1 MGGSS
6 SNGGG
11 SSTTRMKTEYEV
23 EAEKQ
28 ARERQKM
35 AQSGVQDPEDFTRL
49 AENLQAQKLEREA
62 ETQDFL
68 GRPRSET
75 IKIGSFDTRVPKSG
89 VSILGMGL
97 TKVREFALK
106 QQARELRR
114 GGSIVTDKETGDY
127 VGVMRD
133 GIYSGRAE
141 FDPNRQKEDSG
152 SDPQSAVVG
161 EVTPEITPEVVPDE
175 TIITAQSNLPRGR
188 RGTQRTR
195 RAGQAGTLIEGYGVL
210 TRPAGKRS
218 VV

>member
-75 IKIGSFDTRVPKSG
+75 IKIGSFDTRVAS
-89 VSILGMGL
+89 L
-97 TKVREFALK
+97 
-106 QQARELRR
+106 
-114 GGSIVTDKETGDY
+114 
-127 VGVMRD
+127 
-133 GIYSGRAE
+133 
-141 FDPNRQKEDSG
+141 
-152 SDPQSAVVG
+152 
-161 EVTPEITPEVVPDE
+161 
-175 TIITAQSNLPRGR
+175 
-188 RGTQRTR
+188 
-195 RAGQAGTLIEGYGVL
+195 
-210 TRPAGKRS
+210 
-218 VV
+218 

>member
-6 SNGGG
+6 SNGGDPTG
-11 SSTTRMKTEYEV
+11 NAITNQQLSKAKADT
-23 EAEKQ
+23 
-28 ARERQKM
+28 ARRNM
-35 AQSGVQDPEDFTRL
+35 AQSGVQDPYEFTRL

-62 ETQDFL
+62 ETKDFL
-68 GRPRSET
+68 GRPRAET
-75 IKIGSFDTRVPKSG
+75 IRIGNFDTRVPKSG

-114 GGSIVTDKETGDY
+114 GGSIVRDSDGDY
-127 VGVMRD
+127 VGVIRD
-133 GIYSGRAE
+133 GIYSGRPE

-152 SDPQSAVVG
+152 SEPQSPVVG
-161 EVTPEITPEVVPDE
+161 ERTPEITPEVVPDE
-175 TIITAQSNLPRGR
+175 TIITASNLPRGR

-210 TRPAGKRS
+210 TRPPGKRS